1 VDDVIMEEALPP
13 PSTSVPQQL
22 PQLEGTSGA
31 AKDDVTPDRQSSA
44 PSNDVIFDEE
54 QDNQRHTEEQQRDKG
69 KGVDKAMRRLSLE
82 EYNEQ
87 KEGVGPLTTS
97 VLFKRDLL
105 NKLQEAEA
113 TFRKDLEALELTIDP
128 MIRQYKAKA
137 VDMALAHFEKYQQR
151 AIAAGFIS
159 PPSQSSISPPS
170 LSISTSDRSTI
181 PHLLKQDDRPL
192 ESSDIN
198 WKLLP

>member
-1 VDDVIMEEALPP
+1 
-13 PSTSVPQQL
+13 
-22 PQLEGTSGA
+22 
-31 AKDDVTPDRQSSA
+31 
-44 PSNDVIFDEE
+44 
-54 QDNQRHTEEQQRDKG
+54 
-69 KGVDKAMRRLSLE
+69 LE

-87 KEGVGPLTTS
+87 KEGVRPLTTS
-97 VLFKRDLL
+97 ALFKRDLP
-105 NKLQEAEA
+105 NKMQEAEA
-113 TFRKDLEALELTIDP
+113 TFHKDLEALELTIDP
-128 MIRQYKAKA
+128 MIRQYKVKA
-137 VDMALAHFEKYQQR
+137 VDMALAHFEKYQQC

-198 WKLLP
+198 WKLLPKWDATWNKEQDLVTFLRNMANFRKTVTHSDKCPFADSVACQCWLSTF